1 MDVACYLHALGEAGK
16 TLADVV
22 DLAVVPGAVLLRIG
36 GTHFVFSTPQTLV
49 PTVNNST
56 VKIKVTQTN

>member
-1 MDVACYLHALGEAGK
+1 MDVVCYLHALGEAGK

-22 DLAVVPGAVLLRIG
+22 NLAVVPGAVLLRIG

-49 PTVNNST
+49 PTVT
-56 VKIKVTQTN
+56 TLR